1 MTKRKKQ
8 KPADIAARLE
18 KLARARGEAMREKLR
33 LESTGAEAEIVG
45 DGTEVRARRIDVFQ
59 LLLERK
65 AIPLSDFN
73 AVRLYEQDVALSM
86 GWETPERGEFVN
98 RSCEGAPGQNITQ
111 AMIEASR
118 RVEWVRAWLSQRD
131 YALLTGLLEDH
142 GALLTRWRNTVSRV
156 TGEHREECHAA
167 AIRAMAANLRDV
179 IGRLPPSGAVAI
191 AA

>member
-1 MTKRKKQ
+1 MTKRKRQSK
-8 KPADIAARLE
+8 AEIAARLE
-18 KLARARGEAMREKLR
+18 KLAKARGDAMREKLR
-33 LESTGAEAEIVG
+33 LESTGAEAEVTG
-45 DGTEVRARRIDVFQ
+45 DGTEVKARRIDVFQ
-59 LLLERK
+59 LLLERG
-65 AIPLSDFN
+65 AIPQSDFN

-118 RVEWVRAWLSQRD
+118 RVEWVRTWLSQRD
-131 YALLTGLLEDH
+131 FALLSGLLEDH

-167 AIRAMAANLRDV
+167 AIRAMAANLKEA
-179 IGRLPPSGAVAI
+179 IGRGPPGVAMEI